1 MNTQTMVSYLQSSI
15 DKRSNEIKKCW
26 GQYWQFF
33 ALKEEARHLAPGCI
47 GHWRICMKEYLN
59 EANILGQKQKIEK
72 KLIAELICLNYF
84 RKHGLSK

>member
-1 MNTQTMVSYLQSSI
+1 MNTQTMISYLQSSI

-33 ALKEEARHLAPGCI
+33 ALKEEARHLAPDCI
-47 GHWRICMKEYLN
+47 GYWGLCMKKYLN

-72 KLIAELICLNYF
+72 KILSELIFINRFKCNG
-84 RKHGLSK
+84 RV